1 MTAELTKIKNDAY
14 KSEEYIL
21 VPSVDIYETVNEFV
35 ITAEMPGVDKDGIDI
50 TLDNNELEING
61 KINVSPKF
69 IISPTALQETFG
81 DVFDPET
88 FDKDLQGRFFSFAL
102 GNKRNFKVKNE
113 FFQMKNIEEKSEEYS
128 KKVLDQLLMQ
138 ENITTGLIVGPRFKY
153 YPVSIDRFINEI
165 LEREFNV

>member
-1 MTAELTKIKNDAY
+1 MNFYDRQSELFREIFY
-14 KSEEYIL
+14 KTMILRKPITGIVSGYHQLSYIL
-21 VPSVDIYETVNEFV
+21 IAPDEEN
-35 ITAEMPGVDKDGIDI
+35 TAHAI
-50 TLDNNELEING
+50 EING